1 MKTPWNEKPLKD
13 LDLLKIVK
21 EEQKRDPNLTKMDI
35 FRVLSKKY
43 KKILTADQFNFRYNY
58 LMGKQRKQEAIK
70 QSNEHKHYSGKLPDV
85 EITPLIIPRDELNSK
100 PQIPTGE
107 YKRYSMINHELRD
120 KNQKLLNINKALWEM
135 IDPHKLVKFCNTQ
148 LELQKRRKCTGGFN
162 IIFKTLA
169 EVFDQKQDTVSSR
182 FYVTRK
188 QMIDNKNTKAGEN
201 QILLDKDKQ
210 INELQN
216 TIIILT
222 TDNNDLKK
230 EIKDLEFSLAK
241 EINNKTLESEL
252 NSLKNR
258 PLVKISLF
266 IKNIEQFFKREV

>member
-1 MKTPWNEKPLKD
+1 MRSIWNEKPLKD

-58 LMGKQRKQEAIK
+58 LSKQRKREKETATI
-70 QSNEHKHYSGKLPDV
+70 V
-85 EITPLIIPRDELNSK
+85 PRDELNSK

-107 YKRYSMINHELRD
+107 YKRYLMINHELRD
-120 KNQKLLNINKALWEM
+120 KKQKLLNINKALWEM

-169 EVFDQKQDTVSSR
+169 EVFDQKQDTISSR

-188 QMIDNKNTKAGEN
+188 QMIDNKNAKAEEN
-201 QILLDKDKQ
+201 QILLDKDNQ

-266 IKNIEQFFKREV
+266 IKNIEQFFKREI